1 MTAVTNGATGT
12 GRPLTGA
19 RVRRKEDPRI
29 LTGRGRYIDDVH
41 ATGMLHAAFVRSI
54 EAHGRLT
61 NVDTELARRSPG
73 VVAVLTAAD
82 LTDDIVPLNF
92 GPAAD
97 GMVIPP
103 YTALASDEVRFVG
116 DPVAIVV
123 AESRYAAEDGAALV
137 EVDVEPIPAVVTT
150 DQAVRPGAPRVHA
163 GAPGNVLY
171 HHEESTAG
179 VADAFTRAEHVVR
192 YQLNGHRWAPVP
204 IETRG
209 GVASYDPPSRM
220 LTYQVATQSP
230 HLARQ
235 VLSIALNH
243 PQQSIRVLARDVGGG
258 FGLKWMPVRE
268 EITLCAAARKL
279 AATIKWIEDRNENL
293 VTGGHAREETLDV
306 QFAVDAD
313 GHILGLT
320 ADITMNV
327 GAFAPVMY
335 SASTTTLMR
344 CMLPGPYRIPQYRSS
359 ERIVFSNTGPFVTLR
374 GPWGSETLARERALD
389 RIARVVGVSPVEIRR
404 RNLVPLAEQ
413 PFDSPAGYVLK
424 GVTAEN
430 TFRRA
435 VEVADYE
442 RTVGELER
450 ARAAGRVVG
459 FGIATF
465 IEPAPGTPELWG
477 IRNSPLPG
485 EQMRAVIESDGTLT
499 LFTQQ
504 MPHGQSHETTIAQVA
519 ADEFGIAFDKVRLVY
534 GDTQITPFGLIG
546 TGGSRAA
553 TMATGSALLATRA
566 VKEKVLDIAG
576 AVLEVSARDL
586 RIEDGVVEVAGDPAA
601 RVSVADIARRA
612 YMAAHTLPASLDVD
626 LQATRFY
633 DGEQGGFAQATH
645 CCWVEID
652 PETGLIDITRYLAV
666 DDSGKLINPA
676 VVEGQ
681 VRGAITMGIGGML
694 FEKVEYDQ
702 DGNCQ
707 SGTFL
712 DYLMPTAPEVPDF
725 ELEHIE
731 FTSDKLVN
739 SRGVGE
745 GGTVLAPAAILNAVE
760 DAVLAAGGSEVTE
773 TPLTPTR
780 ILELLG
786 VIERDQ
792 SGDQA

>member
-1 MTAVTNGATGT
+1 MTAVTPGT
-12 GRPLTGA
+12 TAGPLTGA

-29 LTGRGRYIDDVH
+29 LTGRGRYVDDIH
-41 ATGMLHAAFVRSI
+41 GAGMLHAAFVRSV

-61 NVDTELARRSPG
+61 RVDTDLARKTPG
-73 VVAVLTAAD
+73 VVAVLTASD
-82 LTDDIVPLNF
+82 LVDDIVPLNF
-92 GPAAD
+92 GPSVE
-97 GMVIPP
+97 GMAVPP
-103 YTALASDEVRFVG
+103 YTALASDKVRFVG
-116 DPVAIVV
+116 DPIAIVV
-123 AESRYAAEDGAALV
+123 AENRYAAEDGAAQV
-137 EVDVEPIPAVVTT
+137 EVEVERMPVIVTA

-163 GAPGNVLY
+163 AAPGNVLY

-179 VADAFTRAEHVVR
+179 VVDAAARAAHVVR
-192 YQLNGHRWAPVP
+192 YRLNGHRWAPVP

-209 GVASYDPPSRM
+209 GVADYDPSTRM
-220 LTYQVATQSP
+220 LTYEVATQSP

-235 VLSIALNH
+235 VLAIALNH

-293 VTGGHAREETLDV
+293 VSGGHARDEAIDV
-306 QFAVDAD
+306 EFAVDAD
-313 GHILGLT
+313 GRILSLT
-320 ADITMNV
+320 ADMTMNV

-335 SASTTTLMR
+335 GASTTTLMR

-413 PFDSPAGYVLK
+413 PFDSPAGYVLD

-435 VEVADYE
+435 VELVDYE
-442 RTVGELER
+442 RTVSELTL

-485 EQMRAVIESDGTLT
+485 EHMRAAIESDGTLT

-519 ADEFGIAFDKVRLVY
+519 ADEFGIAFDQVRLVF
-534 GDTQITPFGLIG
+534 GDTQVTPFGLIG

-553 TMATGSALLATRA
+553 TMATGSALLATQA
-566 VKEKVLDIAG
+566 VKEKVLDIAA
-576 AVLEVSARDL
+576 AVLEVSADDL
-586 RIEDGVVEVAGDPAA
+586 RIEGGMVHVAGDPDAG
-601 RVSVADIARRA
+601 VSVADIARRA
-612 YMAAHTLPASLDVD
+612 YMAAHTLPPDLDLD

-633 DGEQGGFAQATH
+633 DGERGGFAQATH

-652 PETGLIDITRYLAV
+652 PETGLIEIVRYLAV

-694 FEKVEYDQ
+694 YEKVEYDQ

-712 DYLMPTAPEVPDF
+712 DYLLPTPPELPDF

-731 FTSDKLVN
+731 FASDKLVS

-745 GGTVLAPAAILNAVE
+745 GGTVLAPAAVLNAVE
-760 DAVLAAGGSEVTE
+760 DAVLAAGGSPITE

-780 ILELLG
+780 VLELLG
-786 VIERDQ
+786 VIHRDQ
-792 SGDQA
+792 T